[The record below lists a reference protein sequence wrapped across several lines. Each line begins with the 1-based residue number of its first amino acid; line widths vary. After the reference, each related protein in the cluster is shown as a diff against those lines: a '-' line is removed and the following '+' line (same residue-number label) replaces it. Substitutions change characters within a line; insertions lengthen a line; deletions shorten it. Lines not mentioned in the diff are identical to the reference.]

1 MIMKTP
7 ALPAG
12 LLGVALLS
20 LLAIAPVAR
29 AQSTIDP
36 ANVFAWSGN
45 LGWLNWRPSVADGA
59 LTGEY
64 VCSGSVWAANAGWI
78 SLGSGTP
85 ANGIRYQN
93 NSATDFGVNLL
104 ADGSLRGLAWG
115 ANIGWVNFEA
125 TGNPRIDFATGIL
138 RGYAWAANAGWIT
151 LDDGGSHF
159 VATTQIAPGVDTNAN
174 GIPDAWELER
184 AGNLTTFTL
193 NGDADGDG
201 IPDVAE
207 YLADTDPLNPADTGL
222 RITAFALSADTTLVS
237 LTWTSR
243 LSRRYHIESSDALAG
258 GVWTES
264 ALAEIAPDSDATTMR
279 ELTEPAATQ
288 RFYRIRVARPLAP

>member
-1 MIMKTP
+1 MKTLF
-7 ALPAG
+7 ALC
-12 LLGVALLS
+12 
-20 LLAIAPVAR
+20 LLAVSVA
-29 AQSTIDP
+29 AGWCAATID
-36 ANVFAWSGN
+36 ATNKYAYGAN
-45 LGWLNWRPSVADGA
+45 LGWMNWRPSTADGVV
-59 LTGEY
+59 TGEY
-64 VCSGSVWAANAGWI
+64 VCSGSVWAANVGWI
-78 SLGSGTP
+78 NFGSGTP

-104 ADGSLRGLAWG
+104 ADGTLRGLAWG

-138 RGYAWAANAGWIT
+138 RGYAWGANIGWIT

-159 VATTQIAPGVDTNAN
+159 VATTQIAPGADTNGN
-174 GIPDAWELER
+174 GIPDAWELEH
-184 AGNLTTFTL
+184 AGNLTTFTI

-207 YLADTDPLNPADTGL
+207 YLADTDPLNPVDGL
-222 RITAFALSADTTLVS
+222 RITAFTLSADTTVAT

-243 LSRRYHIESSDALAG
+243 LSRRYHIESTDDLAG
-258 GVWTES
+258 GVWAES

-279 ELTEPAATQ
+279 GLTQPAATQ

>member
-1 MIMKTP
+1 MKTLL
-7 ALPAG
+7 ASFS
-12 LLGVALLS
+12 LLGLCITGAL
-20 LLAIAPVAR
+20 
-29 AQSTIDP
+29 AQSTVDP
-36 ANVFAWSGN
+36 ANAFAWSGN
-45 LGWLNWRPSVADGA
+45 VGGLNWRPTAADGV

-64 VCSGSVWAANAGWI
+64 VCSGKVWAANVGWI
-78 SLGSGTP
+78 NVGNGAP

-93 NSATDFGVNLL
+93 TDGADCGVNLL

-125 TGNPRIDFATGIL
+125 TGNARIDFATGIL
-138 RGYAWAANAGWIT
+138 RGYAWAANVGWLT

-159 VATTQIAPGVDTNAN
+159 VATTQIAPGADTNAN
-174 GIPDAWELER
+174 GIPDAWELEH

-207 YLADTDPLNPADTGL
+207 YLADTDPLDPADTGL
-222 RITAFALSADTTLVS
+222 SITAFAVSADTTLVS

-243 LSRRYHIESSDALAG
+243 LSRRYHIESTDDLAG
-258 GVWTES
+258 GTWTES
-264 ALAEIAPDSDATTMR
+264 TLAEIAPDSNATTMR
-279 ELTEPAATQ
+279 ELTESAATQ